1 MLGTIYHVRNR
12 INPHGSF
19 HGASLVSLACTI
31 KLKEEEGED
40 ETKQSRYPAGR
51 LSRPVI
57 WFSSWYTTIIP
68 WLGLVSSALVPFL
81 MVLIILL

>member
-31 KLKEEEGED
+31 KLKEEGED
-40 ETKQSRYPAGR
+40 ETKQSRYPAGQ
-51 LSRPVI
+51 LLRPVI
-57 WFSSWYTTIIP
+57 WFSAWYTTIIP